1 MTNRRLMTLF
11 VLGLI
16 GYGGLFLLFRK
27 ASPAAR
33 WNFEMDRAAAIQRTK
48 AAAASYGYNEPIQ
61 TAIVMTEYHRDDE
74 YYLSRQANPL
84 LDSLFTPVK
93 ALVNLNVAKS
103 GSGFEARLNSRGELL
118 GYRLRERREKKDGEK
133 KDGEK
138 KDAPRLSGAPDA
150 LANDRKVADEAL
162 RRFLGARYGKFSFLS
177 GSNVG
182 DEDRKFSWGAADDGL
197 NIIAG
202 VVVREGKVIEVWLQ
216 SNLSPKFQAESNA
229 RLGGAIA
236 ALSSVDVLLI
246 FPAIILMIIFYF
258 VSLAGR
264 RIDHRKT
271 LVFLVCSFLLLFV
284 SNLFGSLADVLLNS
298 MRFNSTPLSNGAGAA
313 IQWAIITVFN
323 LCTAAILYLF
333 LAPGLA
339 LSAGVAN
346 RRTMDLELA
355 LKGKLLRRP
364 VTGSLVAGLLT
375 GGLLEMVPHA
385 VAASGVFPGASI
397 NVGDIVSVFG
407 ATAPALDAFLDG
419 DQFMIFVSFALL
431 IPAAAAFVK
440 RALFQRIL
448 VFVIALMT
456 VIGLDLFRTSAPALI
471 AASLLQAWLLVWLYR
486 NFGLLAVIVTMMAS
500 RAALSS
506 VALLA
511 QSSAPLQA
519 SGRHAAIG
527 LGVTLLVALVG
538 LSKSS
543 EAKEEETAIKELP
556 ESRAE
561 RERLQAEFSVARK
574 AQLRMLPDA
583 PPSAPGFA
591 ISAVCNPSKDVGG
604 DLYDFLALPEG
615 KIGVVIADVSGKG
628 VPASLYMTL
637 TKGLLDSV
645 AEYEIDP
652 GEILREVNRHLY
664 DVCRRKTFVTMFLG
678 ALDPLRRTL
687 SYARAGHNPTIVHRN
702 GGSSERKTWML
713 KSPGM
718 GMGLN
723 QGVAFDRSLKV
734 ETIQLERGDK
744 LFFYSD
750 GITEAMNEKRDEYGE
765 DRLMAMAERTYGL
778 NAEQSRDAV
787 MADVAEFLG
796 TVHPQDD
803 QTLVV
808 LHIL

>member
-1 MTNRRLMTLF
+1 MTNRRLVTLF

-16 GYGGLFLLFRK
+16 GYGGLFFLFRK
-27 ASPAAR
+27 TNPAAR
-33 WNFEMDRAAAIQRTK
+33 WNFEMDRAAAIERAK

-61 TAIVMTEYHRDDE
+61 SAAVTIEYHRDDE

-93 ALVNLNVAKS
+93 VIVNLAGAKS

-133 KDGEK
+133 KD
-138 KDAPRLSGAPDA
+138 APQLSPSPDL

-162 RRFLGARYGKFSFLS
+162 KRFLGERRGKFSFLS
-177 GSNVG
+177 SSNAG
-182 DEDRKFSWGAADDGL
+182 DEDRKFSWTAADDGFNVL
-197 NIIAG
+197 AG
-202 VVVREGKVIEVWLQ
+202 VVVREGKVVEVWLQ
-216 SNLSPKFQAESNA
+216 SNLSPKFQAEFDA
-229 RLGGAIA
+229 RFSGAIA
-236 ALSSVDVLLI
+236 VLSSANVLLV
-246 FPAIILMIIFYF
+246 FPAIILMIVFYF

-271 LVFLVCSFLLLFV
+271 LVFLVCGFLLLFV
-284 SNLFGSLADVLLNS
+284 SNLFGSLADSLLYN
-298 MRFNSTPLSNGAGAA
+298 MRFNNIPLAHGVMAA
-313 IQWAIITVFN
+313 IRWAIIIVFN

-339 LSAGVAN
+339 LAAGVAN

-375 GGLLEMVPHA
+375 GGLLGMITHA

-397 NVGDIVSVFG
+397 NAEDMEGVFS
-407 ATAPALDAFLDG
+407 APAPAIDAFLDNG
-419 DQFMIFVSFALL
+419 QFLTFISFAFL
-431 IPAAAAFVK
+431 IPAAVAHVK
-440 RALFQRIL
+440 RAWFQRIL
-448 VFVIALMT
+448 VFIIAFVTMA
-456 VIGLDLFRTSAPALI
+456 GLDLFRTSAPALVVT
-471 AASLLQAWLLVWLYR
+471 SLLQAWLLVWLYR
-486 NFGLLAVIVTMMAS
+486 NFGLLAVMVTMMAS
-500 RAALSS
+500 ATALSS
-506 VALLA
+506 AALLA
-511 QSSAPLQA
+511 QSSASLQA

-527 LGVTLLVALVG
+527 LGVMIIVALVG
-538 LSKSS
+538 LWKSS
-543 EAKEEETAIKELP
+543 EAKEEETAITELS

-561 RERLQAEFSVARK
+561 RERLQAEFAVARK

-583 PPSAPGFA
+583 PPSAPGVA
-591 ISAVCNPSKDVGG
+591 ISAICTPSRDVGG

-637 TKGLLDSV
+637 TKGLLDSI
-645 AEYEIDP
+645 AEYEADP
-652 GEILREVNRHLY
+652 GEILRAVNRHLY

-678 ALDPLRRTL
+678 TLDPLRRTL

-702 GGSSERKTWML
+702 GGASERKTWML

-723 QGVAFDRSLKV
+723 QGGVFDRSLKV

-765 DRLMAMAERTYGL
+765 DRLMAMAERTDGM

-787 MADVAEFLG
+787 MADVSEFLG
-796 TVHPQDD
+796 AIHPQDD

>member
-1 MTNRRLMTLF
+1 MTNRRLMTLL

-27 ASPAAR
+27 TNPTAG
-33 WNFEMDRAAAIQRTK
+33 WNFEMDRAAAIERTK

-118 GYRLRERREKKDGEK
+118 GYRLRERREKKD
-133 KDGEK
+133 
-138 KDAPRLSGAPDA
+138 APRLSASPDA

-162 RRFLGARYGKFSFLS
+162 RRFLGAKYGKFSFLS
-177 GSNVG
+177 GSNAG
-182 DEDRKFSWGAADDGL
+182 DEDRKFSWAASYDGL
-197 NIIAG
+197 KVLAG

-246 FPAIILMIIFYF
+246 FPAIILMFVFYF
-258 VSLAGR
+258 VSLAGQ

-284 SNLFGSLADVLLNS
+284 SNLFGSLAGGLLHDFRMDN
-298 MRFNSTPLSNGAGAA
+298 NLLAHDAGAGVRLA
-313 IQWAIITVFN
+313 ILIFIN
-323 LCTAAILYLF
+323 LCIAAVLYLF

-346 RRTMDLELA
+346 RRTVDLELA

-364 VTGSLVAGLLT
+364 VTGSLVAGLLA
-375 GGLLEMVPHA
+375 GGLLDMIAHA
-385 VAASGVFPGASI
+385 VAAAGVFPGASI
-397 NVGDIVSVFG
+397 NAKNIPGVFS
-407 ATAPALDAFLDG
+407 ASAPAMDAFLDG
-419 DQFMIFVSFALL
+419 DQFLIFISFAFL
-431 IPAAAAFVK
+431 IPAAEAFVK
-440 RALFQRIL
+440 RAWFRLIL
-448 VFVIALMT
+448 VFVIAFVTMT
-456 VIGLDLFRTSAPALI
+456 GLELFHTSAPALV

-486 NFGLLAVIVTMMAS
+486 NFGVLAVIVTMMAS

-506 VALLA
+506 AALMA
-511 QSSAPLQA
+511 QSSAVLQA
-519 SGRHAAIG
+519 SGRHARIG
-527 LGVTLLVALVG
+527 LGVMIIVALVG
-538 LSKSS
+538 LWKSS
-543 EAKEEETAIKELP
+543 EAKEEETAIKDLP

-645 AEYEIDP
+645 AEYEADP
-652 GEILREVNRHLY
+652 GDILREINRHLY

-702 GGSSERKTWML
+702 GGASERKTWML